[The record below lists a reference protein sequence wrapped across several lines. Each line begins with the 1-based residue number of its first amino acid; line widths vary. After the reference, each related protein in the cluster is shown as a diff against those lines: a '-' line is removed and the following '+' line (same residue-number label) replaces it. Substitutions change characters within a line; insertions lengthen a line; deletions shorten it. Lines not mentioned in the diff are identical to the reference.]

1 MMKRISTTTMWALLG
16 VMGTIGLANAQSQP
30 RSGGEVEI
38 RTGREAAL
46 SGADQLREASAIIE
60 TMSNRR
66 RQISDMLD
74 RARQERDIIK
84 VYCLDDKLTQIDVTL
99 RSAREHQELLQTAVS
114 INNDGMRHHEF
125 QLMTIFRQRAMGL
138 ESEARQCLGEDTG
151 TFDRDSR
158 NILLVDPNIAEQD
171 TTTLT
176 PDMLTPDRP
185 LVSSPVM

>member
-1 MMKRISTTTMWALLG
+1 MKRVSTTALLVFFG
-16 VMGTIGLANAQSQP
+16 ATATIGLANAQNQP
-30 RSGGEVEI
+30 RSGGEVEV
-38 RTGREAAL
+38 RTSREAAL
-46 SGADQLREASAIIE
+46 SGADQLREATAIIE
-60 TMSNRR
+60 TMNAQR
-66 RQISDMLD
+66 RQVSDLLD

-125 QLMTIFRQRAMGL
+125 QLMTIFRQRSSGL
-138 ESEARQCLGEDTG
+138 EAEARQCLGEDTG